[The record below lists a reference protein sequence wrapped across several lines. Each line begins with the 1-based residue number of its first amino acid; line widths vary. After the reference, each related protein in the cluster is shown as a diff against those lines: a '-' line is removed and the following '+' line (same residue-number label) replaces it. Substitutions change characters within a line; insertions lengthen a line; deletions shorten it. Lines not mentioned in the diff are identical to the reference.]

1 MIRRPPRST
10 RTDTLFPYTTLFR
23 SLLVLEAAFQKN
35 LDNPSPWAGEYQR
48 RGGRF
53 FTDNSNF
60 SVIQEMQDALYDSP
74 IVDAMAALMG
84 TDQVW
89 LYYDQIFFREGDEVS
104 TEIGRA
110 SCRERG
116 CEYV

>member
-1 MIRRPPRST
+1 MRIS
-10 RTDTLFPYTTLFR
+10 DWSSDVCSSDL
-23 SLLVLEAAFQKN
+23 
-35 LDNPSPWAGEYQR
+35 R

-89 LYYDQIFFREGDEVS
+89 LYYDQIFFKEGEAVRTGWHQDIPYYVMDY
-104 TEIGRA
+104 TDQIGRA
-110 SCRERG
+110 SVRDRVVQ
-116 CEYV
+116 YV